1 MLECC
6 ILFVHYRDD
15 PTTRAHLDLM
25 RRLNPYPV
33 VAVCNAAPEYVDGAL
48 DVARLTSEWSG
59 EHPWGGA
66 DTILYRWFLHGGLRA
81 ERYVFLEWDTL
92 ATMPVREFYDEV
104 WDADAA
110 GAVAK
115 RIERDPDWFWF
126 HQIGL
131 LPEALRPH
139 AGGLLPLNGTLL
151 SHRALAAITASPIPP
166 NIFCELRL
174 GTVLRACGFTLTEL
188 PEPKRRMNSYDS
200 RLITFDANRPGI
212 YHPIKGRILPAP
224 VSPK

>member
-6 ILFVHYRDD
+6 ILFVHYRND
-15 PTTRAHLDLM
+15 PTTQAHLELL

-33 VAVCNAAPEYVDGAL
+33 VAVCNAAPEHVDGAL
-48 DVARLTSEWSG
+48 DVAGLTTRWSD

-66 DTILYRWFLHGGLRA
+66 DTVLYRWFLHGGVRA
-81 ERYVFLEWDTL
+81 ERYVLLEWDTL

-110 GAVAK
+110 GAVVK

-126 HQIGL
+126 HQLGR
-131 LPEALRPH
+131 LPEPLRPY

-151 SHRALAAITASPIPP
+151 SHRALAAVAAGPIPSDV
-166 NIFCELRL
+166 FCELRL
-174 GTVLRACGFTLTEL
+174 GTLLRSCGFPLTEL

-200 RLITFDANRPGI
+200 RLIAFDATLPGI
-212 YHPIKGRILPAP
+212 YHPVKGAAP
-224 VSPK
+224 PPSE